1 VFADLQR
8 HLKRSRGGQ
17 KQISP
22 EARRHFEACAVMT
35 KDEASSERVRQYL
48 RQITPQARRNLLA
61 EIERMQMYGEAMPGS
76 EVLLVELRAEF
87 RGSGETHDRLGN
99 PSRHF
104 FQPIEALFVN
114 RPSERTGPWQISRG
128 SLSAIW
134 EWISNDLLRTMAR
147 DYSETVRDALV
158 RSDAQKA
165 RVIASDFQTKVLKS
179 LQGTLDSDDGV
190 ARARNGLAKYTSSHA
205 AIGDLRKVMFAFQVR
220 DPLDKLARALPPKI
234 DELQGKPLAN
244 VRGFL
249 DAFAAQH
256 AEAVPFAL
264 TVVMKRLKMRWHLIR
279 LATSTAQGRGAA
291 AVAGSRFALSIP
303 MVLDHLDDAR
313 VALKQ
318 AMRSD
323 RLQVAK
329 DNLAEIYEIEAALRD
344 EITQLETSEWG
355 QKLDSLMAQVA
366 ADLESEFHRLPEGT
380 RHVLGGL
387 NRGPRGG
394 LASLMRK
401 SRDALL
407 DIVRH

>member
-1 VFADLQR
+1 
-8 HLKRSRGGQ
+8 
-17 KQISP
+17 
-22 EARRHFEACAVMT
+22 MT

-61 EIERMQMYGEAMPGS
+61 EIERMQMYGETMPGS
-76 EVLLVELRAEF
+76 DVLLIELRAEF
-87 RGSGETHDRLGN
+87 RGSGESHDRLGN

-114 RPSERTGPWQISRG
+114 RPSERTNAGQISRG

-147 DYSETVRDALV
+147 DYSEKVREALV
-158 RSDAQKA
+158 KSNAPKA
-165 RVIASDFQTKVLKS
+165 RAIATDFQTKVMKS
-179 LQGTLDSDDGV
+179 LQGTLGSDEGV
-190 ARARNGLAKYTSSHA
+190 TRAREGLAKYTSSHA
-205 AIGDLRKVMFAFQVR
+205 AIGDLRKVMSALQVR
-220 DPLDKLARALPPKI
+220 DALDKFTRALPPKI
-234 DELQGKPLAN
+234 DEFHGKPLAN

-264 TVVMKRLKMRWHLIR
+264 TIVMKHLKARWQLIR

-291 AVAGSRFALSIP
+291 VVATSRFALAVP

-313 VALKQ
+313 MALKQ

-329 DNLAEIYEIEAALRD
+329 DNLADIYEIEAALHD
-344 EITQLETSEWG
+344 EINQLETSEWG
-355 QKLDSLMAQVA
+355 QRLDSLMAQVA

-380 RHVLGGL
+380 HHVLGAL
-387 NRGPRGG
+387 HRGPRGG

-401 SRDALL
+401 SRDALRSF
-407 DIVRH
+407 VPH